1 MKLIIQVPCFNE
13 AATLPA
19 TLADLPRHVAGFAA
33 VEFLVIDDGSTDG
46 TAEVARAHGAHHVM
60 RFSTNRGLAAAFRAG
75 LDRAL
80 ELDADVVVNT
90 DGDNQYPGGA
100 IAALVQ
106 PIVAGQAELVVG
118 VRDMDS
124 IAHFSPAK
132 RRLQRYGSWVVRAFS
147 GLRVA
152 DATSGFRALSR
163 RAALR
168 LNVLSRYTYTLET
181 LIQAGRENLA
191 VATVP
196 IRTNPKTRESRL
208 IRSSS
213 RYVLRSA
220 ITILRMFLIYEPLRA
235 LGAVA
240 AALLALGTLVGL
252 RFLYFYTTGDGRG
265 HVQSLILAAILVIVG
280 FQTGVLGIL
289 ADLIAANRR
298 HLEELLIRAREHRGN
313 PKP

>member
-1 MKLIIQVPCFNE
+1 
-13 AATLPA
+13 
-19 TLADLPRHVAGFAA
+19 
-33 VEFLVIDDGSTDG
+33 
-46 TAEVARAHGAHHVM
+46 
-60 RFSTNRGLAAAFRAG
+60 
-75 LDRAL
+75 
-80 ELDADVVVNT
+80 
-90 DGDNQYPGGA
+90 
-100 IAALVQ
+100 
-106 PIVAGQAELVVG
+106 
-118 VRDMDS
+118 
-124 IAHFSPAK
+124 
-132 RRLQRYGSWVVRAFS
+132 
-147 GLRVA
+147 
-152 DATSGFRALSR
+152 
-163 RAALR
+163 
-168 LNVLSRYTYTLET
+168 